1 MNKKLSILVDLLK
14 EDLKLFISV
23 SLGVFLFVLFFQP
36 FPIDR
41 FDFNNKILY
50 VAGFG
55 AIVFVFMILVRVFF
69 LWLIK
74 NHKNG
79 KNEPIVPYYINGFII
94 MVLTSLAFTFYLY
107 YVGKVSPSVFIIFKV
122 VLICFVT
129 VIILRVRDVINDLHN
144 QNESLIIE
152 KKLMQKEVEKY
163 EDDLLNMSIEFPS
176 ENNSENLKLSLSD
189 IVFIKS
195 ADNYVEIAYKEGD
208 DFKKKLL
215 RNTLKNIELQLKPY
229 SCFVRCHRISIV
241 NIHHVEKLNRSD
253 NNNYLII
260 KGYVE
265 QIPVSRQYLV
275 KLKESL

>member
-1 MNKKLSILVDLLK
+1 
-14 EDLKLFISV
+14 
-23 SLGVFLFVLFFQP
+23 
-36 FPIDR
+36 
-41 FDFNNKILY
+41 
-50 VAGFG
+50 
-55 AIVFVFMILVRVFF
+55 
-69 LWLIK
+69 
-74 NHKNG
+74 
-79 KNEPIVPYYINGFII
+79 
-94 MVLTSLAFTFYLY
+94 
-107 YVGKVSPSVFIIFKV
+107 
-122 VLICFVT
+122 
-129 VIILRVRDVINDLHN
+129 VRDVINDLHN
-144 QNESLIIE
+144 QNESLLIE

-260 KGYVE
+260 KGYDE